1 MLHKILVSALAS
13 LLVISANCQS
23 VNVISGPMPGYST
36 MREVGIWL
44 QLNGS
49 AQLSLEYWKAGE
61 STKSS
66 TSVISTDPQS
76 GNTAKFELSNLDP
89 GSTYEYKVL
98 INGVPQVFDEKL
110 VVKTQQLWQY
120 RTDPPIFKV
129 ALASCIYVN
138 EKKYDRPGKPYGED
152 YMIFNTLADQ
162 HPDLMLWL
170 GDNTYLREVDF
181 SARSGYIY
189 RYTHTR
195 SLPEM
200 QRLLRSTHHYAI
212 WDDHDFGPNDA
223 NGSWVHKDWALD
235 AFKLFWMNPSFGL
248 PELKGITTAFR
259 YNDVDFFLLD
269 NRYHR
274 SPSGMVNDKPQ
285 MLGKRQLDWLIEAL
299 KTSNAPFKMVA
310 VGGQV
315 LNSAAVYENMSVY
328 EEERRMLMKRI
339 IEEQIKGVV
348 FLTGD
353 RHRTELSRLQA
364 ENGTVIY
371 DLTISPLTSSV
382 HSDTSE
388 VNKFQ
393 VDGTML
399 AERNFGLLEFS
410 GPRKSRTMKIVVMN
424 AEGKEKWT
432 QTIAAEP

>member
-1 MLHKILVSALAS
+1 MLHKILLSALAS
-13 LLVISANCQS
+13 LLVMSGNCQS

-44 QLNGS
+44 QLSGS
-49 AQLSLEYWKAGE
+49 AAVSLEYWKAGE
-61 STKSS
+61 SSKTS
-66 TSVISTDPQS
+66 TTAINVDAQN

-89 GSTYEYKVL
+89 GSVYEYKVL
-98 INGVPQVFDEKL
+98 INGVPQEFNEKL
-110 VVKTQQLWQY
+110 SVKTQQLWQY

-129 ALASCIYVN
+129 ALASCTYVN
-138 EKKYDRPGKPYGED
+138 EEKYDRPGKPYGD
-152 YMIFNTLADQ
+152 GYKIFNTVADQ
-162 HPDLMLWL
+162 HADFMLWL

-200 QRLLRSTHHYAI
+200 QKLLRSTHHYAI

-235 AFKLFWMNPSFGL
+235 VFKLFWMNPSFGL

-274 SPSGMVNDKPQ
+274 SPSAMVNDKPQ

-353 RHRTELSRLQA
+353 RHHTELSRLQA

-393 VDGTML
+393 VEGTLL
-399 AERNFGLLEFS
+399 AERNFGVLEFS
-410 GPRKSRTMKIVVMN
+410 GPRKSRSLKIVVMD
-424 AEGKEKWT
+424 ADGKEKWT
-432 QTIAAEP
+432 QTILAEP